1 MENGLGQYA
10 PQIVAM
16 LLGGLS
22 TSLGT
27 TWLVRRPMI
36 LRVKGAG
43 IALFALMSLGLGG
56 GAVYWMVTSMLDSVG
71 GQPELAS
78 PGAMLLFGL
87 AIGLPVSL
95 PGLVLAWTDARAEEG
110 KNTKRKNRVAT
121 KDDRREFAE
130 NLGRQV
136 RELSD
141 PARDVRGSIG
151 GDGGPVLKLEGDL
164 AWKEGERL
172 TAALRGDLKDVG
184 FKRIEGDSAK
194 SWWVRV

>member
-1 MENGLGQYA
+1 
-10 PQIVAM
+10 M

-43 IALFALMSLGLGG
+43 IAI
-56 GAVYWMVTSMLDSVG
+56 
-71 GQPELAS
+71 
-78 PGAMLLFGL
+78 FGL
-87 AIGLPVSL
+87 AIGLPMSL

-121 KDDRREFAE
+121 KDDRRDFAE

-151 GDGGPVLKLEGDL
+151 GDGGTVLKLEGDL

-184 FKRIEGDSAK
+184 FKRVEGGSAK